1 MYTQGEYLEKKLHIE
16 DAHWKADRI
25 MAMIGRN
32 KLAIGSVCEIGCGA
46 GEILQ
51 ELHSQMPERIQFAG
65 YEISPQA
72 YQFCTLREKDRL
84 TFHLADI
91 SEIADNSYDLVLAI
105 DVFEHIEDCYGFL
118 RSLREKG
125 TNKIFHIP
133 LDLSAQAVFRATPI
147 IRARRHVGH
156 IHYFTK
162 ETALAALEDCG
173 YNVIDYFYTGGTIN
187 QKTLALKTRL
197 AKLPHKLLFTINQ
210 DLAVRTVGGYSL
222 MVLAK

>member
-46 GEILQ
+46 GEILH

-72 YQFCTLREKDRL
+72 YQFCSLREKDRL
-84 TFHLADI
+84 AFHLADI
-91 SEIADNSYDLVLAI
+91 SEIADDSFDLVLAL
-105 DVFEHIEDCYGFL
+105 DLFEQIENFYGFL
-118 RSLREKG
+118 RDLREKG
-125 TNKIFHIP
+125 VYKIFHIP
-133 LDLSAQAVFRATPI
+133 LDLSARSLMRVSPLLDT
-147 IRARRHVGH
+147 RRHVGH
-156 IHYFTK
+156 LHHFTK
-162 ETALAALEDCG
+162 ETAMAALEDCG
-173 YNVIDYFYTGGTIN
+173 YHVIDYFYTGGTIN
-187 QKTLALKTRL
+187 QKLLTLKTRL
-197 AKLPHKLLFTINQ
+197 AKLPHKLFFKINQ